1 MAVAGNV
8 AIIPILST
16 VAFINIFFGYWRSNV
31 RRLSLQWLLA
41 VHIPVPIAIGLRL
54 TFLGWSWV
62 LLPAFVAAFF
72 LGQFGGGQIR
82 RILKKAR
89 IQLSSFLIL
98 DLLRVSARLR
108 RDSQGPRQTGDM
120 ADEPVSV
127 KR

>member
-8 AIIPILST
+8 ATIPILSS

-31 RRLSLQWLLA
+31 RRLSPQWLLA

-54 TFLGWSWV
+54 GFLGWSWV

-72 LGQFGGGQIR
+72 LGQFGGSQIR
-82 RILKKAR
+82 KLLKKAR
-89 IQLSSFLIL
+89 IQLSSFLVL
-98 DLLRVSARLR
+98 DLFRVTAKLR
-108 RDSQGPRQTGDM
+108 RDSQGPRQTGDI
-120 ADEPVSV
+120 AEEPVSV

>member
-8 AIIPILST
+8 ATIPILSS
-16 VAFINIFFGYWRSNV
+16 VAFINVFFGYWRSSV
-31 RRLSLQWLLA
+31 RKLSPQWLMA

-54 TFLGWSWV
+54 AFLGWSWV

-82 RILKKAR
+82 RLLKKAR
-89 IQLSSFLIL
+89 IRLSSFLVL
-98 DLLRVSARLR
+98 DLFRVSAKLGGS
-108 RDSQGPRQTGDM
+108 SQYPRHTGET
-120 ADEPVSV
+120 AEQPVSI